1 MSLVLK
7 NAQVY
12 EFYQSH
18 PQFDF
23 EKMNVFLVE
32 MLHNFQEH
40 LNPSLDGNFAASI
53 RQQMTTLQMELL
65 KQQQT
70 QQMDHFKHW
79 NEARTQYI
87 EELKRALET
96 HQTSDRTSLIQS
108 IETQFNHV
116 LQHSETRLQTS
127 LKEQMAKLDVLTKQQ
142 TEHERIQDQVGEL
155 LRKMDNS
162 SSKGKVSE
170 TILGHVMHN
179 LFPMAEIKAV
189 GTTKE
194 TGDIMMSRNGFP
206 TILLENKN
214 YDRNVGQDEV
224 TKFLRDVET
233 QKCCGILLAQHYG
246 IANRANFEIHIYQ
259 GQVCLYLHQVE
270 YDPEKI
276 KAAVNIIDHLSK
288 FIESTSNPHDDISID
303 LECLDELNKEYQHF
317 VQQKMAQVK
326 CVKDYSQK
334 MLASIDEMKFPKLE
348 NWVGKYFSQSLNSR
362 ENQCRFCGFEAKTN
376 NGLLSHIRACKKR
389 ADNTEVLAPP
399 KPPNKPILV
408 VQPTNG

>member
-194 TGDIMMSRNGFP
+194 TGDIMMSRNGLP

-317 VQQKMAQVK
+317 VQQKMAQAK

-376 NGLLSHIRACKKR
+376 NGLLSHMRACKKR

-408 VQPTNG
+408 VQPTND

>member
-1 MSLVLK
+1 
-7 NAQVY
+7 
-12 EFYQSH
+12 
-18 PQFDF
+18 
-23 EKMNVFLVE
+23 
-32 MLHNFQEH
+32 
-40 LNPSLDGNFAASI
+40 
-53 RQQMTTLQMELL
+53 
-65 KQQQT
+65 
-70 QQMDHFKHW
+70 
-79 NEARTQYI
+79 
-87 EELKRALET
+87 
-96 HQTSDRTSLIQS
+96 
-108 IETQFNHV
+108 
-116 LQHSETRLQTS
+116 
-127 LKEQMAKLDVLTKQQ
+127 
-142 TEHERIQDQVGEL
+142 
-155 LRKMDNS
+155 
-162 SSKGKVSE
+162 
-170 TILGHVMHN
+170 
-179 LFPMAEIKAV
+179 
-189 GTTKE
+189 
-194 TGDIMMSRNGFP
+194 MMSRNGFP